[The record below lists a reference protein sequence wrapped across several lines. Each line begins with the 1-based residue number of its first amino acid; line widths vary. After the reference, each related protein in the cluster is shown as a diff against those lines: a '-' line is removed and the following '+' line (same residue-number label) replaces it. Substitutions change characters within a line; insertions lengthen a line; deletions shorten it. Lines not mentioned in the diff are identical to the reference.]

1 MSTIARKVRS
11 PWGVSLGVAVLLVAA
26 LDVTVGETPAFAV
39 PPQESSPAGA
49 VDRSVA
55 SLSGS
60 GLIIEIDGVWY
71 VDGASVAAAAAGLRT
86 VNSSQVGYD
95 RDLFEHWSDPD
106 GNGCDARN
114 DILQRDLTNIALRAG
129 DGCVVERGTL
139 TDPYTGDVIPFTRG
153 VATSGA
159 VHIDHIVP
167 LAAAW
172 TGGANTWDAAQRE
185 AFANDPMNLQAVDGR
200 ANSAKGSRLASEWMP
215 PNAAFHCTY
224 LAQMTSVLAAYDL
237 AVTPIDQNAIINGG
251 IIDGVTFAGA
261 TACALPAEDE
271 PTQTPSVSTLPSQ
284 ASRAPSASPSVLATP
299 APALVTPETDA
310 ERSSEAEA
318 PGDRVLL
325 WTVGLA
331 GAALIAVLVAHARHR
346 P

>member
-1 MSTIARKVRS
+1 M
-11 PWGVSLGVAVLLVAA
+11 SLGVAVLLVAA

-49 VDRSVA
+49 VDSSVA

-60 GLIIEIDGVWY
+60 GLIIEIDGVWC
-71 VDGASVAAAAAGLRT
+71 VDGASVAAAAGLRT

-95 RDLFEHWSDPD
+95 RDLFAHWSDPD

-139 TDPYTGDVIPFTRG
+139 TDPYTGDVISFTRG

-172 TGGANTWDAAQRE
+172 TGGANTWDAGQRE
-185 AFANDPMNLQAVDGR
+185 AFANDLMNLQAVDGR
-200 ANSAKGSRLASEWMP
+200 ANSAKGSRLASRMDAPECRLP
-215 PNAAFHCTY
+215 LHLFGADDERARGLRPGSHPNRSRRDH
-224 LAQMTSVLAAYDL
+224 QRREHRRRSVRRRH
-237 AVTPIDQNAIINGG
+237 
-251 IIDGVTFAGA
+251 
-261 TACALPAEDE
+261 
-271 PTQTPSVSTLPSQ
+271 SVC
-284 ASRAPSASPSVLATP
+284 SP
-299 APALVTPETDA
+299 
-310 ERSSEAEA
+310 R
-318 PGDRVLL
+318 R
-325 WTVGLA
+325 
-331 GAALIAVLVAHARHR
+331 
-346 P
+346 

>member
-1 MSTIARKVRS
+1 M
-11 PWGVSLGVAVLLVAA
+11 AA
-26 LDVTVGETPAFAV
+26 GWS
-39 PPQESSPAGA
+39 SSPAPGA
-49 VDRSVA
+49 HTQATLNATEEKIVELIDTGFVVQ
-55 SLSGS
+55 SG
-60 GLIIEIDGVWY
+60 GAWY
-71 VDGASVAAAAAGLRT
+71 VDGAAVASAAAGLRT

-153 VATSGA
+153 GATSGA

-185 AFANDPMNLQAVDGR
+185 AFANDPSNLQAVDGR
-200 ANSAKGSRLASEWMP
+200 ANSAKGSRLAAEWMP

-224 LAQMTSVLAAYDL
+224 LAQMASVLATYDL
-237 AVTPIDQNAIINGG
+237 AITPIDQDAIINGG
-251 IIDGVTFAGA
+251 SIAGVAFAGA
-261 TACALPAEDE
+261 TACALPAGDE
-271 PTQTPSVSTLPSQ
+271 PTEAPSASTLPSQ
-284 ASRAPSASPSVLATP
+284 ASRAPSASPSVMATP
-299 APALVTPETDA
+299 APAIVTPEVDA
-310 ERSSEAEA
+310 ERSSDVEA
-318 PGDRVLL
+318 PGGRVLL
-325 WTVGLA
+325 WAVGLI
-331 GAALIAVLVAHARHR
+331 GAVLIAILVARARHR